1 MCAEIIQDVD
11 MIDKKFDMLTVIAFV
26 GNKPTRGRKRKD
38 ENGNVIAEDPKGSN
52 KTWLC
57 KCDCGKEVEV
67 TDRKLKDQTRKTVL
81 SCGCTRKRREYL
93 PLTDWDLLYRHVK
106 SEVLQYPPEANI
118 PSHMMLLLVGLKRGQ
133 KTADYRKEALA
144 DYSDRVVLNTFIAC
158 KDKIDWVIKNKKF
171 SSDYHKL
178 SYVCAIVAK
187 HLNQVLE
194 AMKAHERAMQDRAL
208 SAVPIETYEE
218 QMERYVRAHSSDSKY
233 KEKTGVFADAF

>member
-1 MCAEIIQDVD
+1 MCVEIIQDND
-11 MIDKKFDMLTVIAFV
+11 MIGKKFDMLTVIAFV
-26 GNKPTRGRKRKD
+26 GNKPTRGKKRKV
-38 ENGNVIAEDPKGSN
+38 ENGNVITEAPKGTN

-57 KCDCGKEVEV
+57 RCDCGKEVEV
-67 TDRKLKDQTRKTVL
+67 ADNTLKKTRKTIL

-93 PLTDWDLLYRHVK
+93 SDTDWDLLYRHVK
-106 SEVLQYPPEANI
+106 YEILHYPEEVNI

-133 KTADYRKEALA
+133 KIADYRKEALA
-144 DYSDRVVLNTFIAC
+144 NYSDRVVLNTFIAC
-158 KDKIDWVIKNKKF
+158 KDKIDWVVKNKKF

-178 SYVCAIVAK
+178 SYVCTIVAK

-218 QMERYVRAHSSDSKY
+218 QMGRYVNAHSSDKKL